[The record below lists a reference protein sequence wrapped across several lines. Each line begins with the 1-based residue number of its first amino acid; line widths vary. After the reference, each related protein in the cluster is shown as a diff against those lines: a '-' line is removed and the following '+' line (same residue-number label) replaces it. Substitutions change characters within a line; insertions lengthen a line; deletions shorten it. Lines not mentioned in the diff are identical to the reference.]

1 MAAVEREGT
10 MIESGM
16 AKKRSDLL
24 VPILERL
31 TEMILLTRK
40 AFNRQKAAYLNEA
53 ETIRSRVE
61 RGIESAKADLQKVAA
76 ETAGK
81 SQALQ
86 LQNLLAHVEMIKGK
100 VADLVDPVQKQIAGG
115 LLFSDK
121 AISQTNFL
129 FDHEAGIFRSLEDI
143 LVTEN
148 SILVNYVNG
157 KIDDMARFCIEFAT
171 DHEARLIEGL
181 CQPQAA
187 PIFLGI
193 LDCIRNISHHQKEIL
208 RLLQE

>member
-1 MAAVEREGT
+1 MAAVEKEGT

-81 SQALQ
+81 SQALH